1 MKDESVMQRSGKFIP
16 VFYTKGLN
24 APYTEGHIQIV
35 RMIVRSLMLY
45 GIKSVIFNFK
55 YDVDEPYAEDDLLRE
70 FRIQQRI
77 PLISRE
83 SMISSRRRA
92 ILAYSLLMETIKV
105 PKFLLFENA
114 LKHRNYVVNIVNC
127 FRYPRI
133 FVKKMLK
140 APIILH
146 FYFPHLH
153 GRYMMTLFANEADLI
168 IASSQGV
175 AQYLKRQGVIKE
187 KIAIVYPP
195 VDTELYKPLSKHLV
209 RAKLGLP
216 KEAKIILY
224 IGDLRP
230 TRFPDVKVLRV
241 MEELAKEFPE
251 ALLLIFTPES
261 NSNIK
266 RAHEIFRKAEIL
278 SLADRVKVYVKNL
291 SEKEKRS
298 IYAASDIFFF
308 PESGSRTAVEPP
320 LTALEAMASG
330 VVVFAP
336 KLSALSEIIAN
347 DENGFLFETN
357 DSTILSNKLADL
369 LTDRDLRLKI
379 FQNARQTILNKA
391 SLATAG
397 KEMIRLQKSL
407 LERESF

>member
-1 MKDESVMQRSGKFIP
+1 MQRPGKFIP

-35 RMIVRSLMLY
+35 RMITKSLMLY

-55 YDVDEPYAEDDLLRE
+55 YHVDESQTEDDFIRE
-70 FRIQQRI
+70 FRIQQDI
-77 PLISRE
+77 PIISRE
-83 SMISSRRRA
+83 SLISSRRRG
-92 ILAYSLLMETIKV
+92 ILAYSLLMETLTL
-105 PKFLLFENA
+105 PRFLLFENA

-153 GRYMMTLFANEADLI
+153 GRYMMKLFANKADLI

-175 AQYLKRQGVIKE
+175 AQYLKKHGVVKE
-187 KIAIVYPP
+187 KIAIMYPP

-216 KEAKIILY
+216 QEAKIILY
-224 IGDLRP
+224 IGDLKP
-230 TRFPDVKVLRV
+230 TRFSEDKVLRV
-241 MEELAKEFPE
+241 MEELAKEIPE
-251 ALLLIFTPES
+251 ALLLIFTPKS
-261 NSNIK
+261 NLNIE
-266 RAHEIFRKAEIL
+266 RAHEICRKAEIL
-278 SLADRVKVYVKNL
+278 GLPDKVKVYVENL
-291 SEKEKRS
+291 SEKVKTS

-308 PESGSRTAVEPP
+308 PESGSRAAVEPP

-330 VVVFAP
+330 GAVFAP

-347 DENGFLFETN
+347 NKNGFLFETN

-369 LTDRDLRLKI
+369 LTDRNLRLKI
-379 FQNARQTILNKA
+379 SYNARQTILNKA
-391 SLATAG
+391 SLVTAG
-397 KEMIRLQKSL
+397 REMISLQKGL
-407 LERESF
+407 LNSESF